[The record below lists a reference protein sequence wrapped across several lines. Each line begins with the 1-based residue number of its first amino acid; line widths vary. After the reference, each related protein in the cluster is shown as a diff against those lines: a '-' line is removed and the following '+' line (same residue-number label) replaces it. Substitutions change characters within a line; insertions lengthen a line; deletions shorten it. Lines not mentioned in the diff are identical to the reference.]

1 MGFSATRGLRKH
13 MGPDIGNG
21 TDDDR
26 LHAPHWTT
34 RTPCVKGGTHP
45 NWVLSIDIRG
55 FFDAMVHGW
64 LVRFIEHRIA
74 DRRIVRL
81 IRKWLRAG
89 VLEDDKHIQSEV
101 GSPQGASFS
110 PLAANIYLHYVFD
123 LWSHQW
129 RQRHA

>member
-45 NWVLSIDIRG
+45 Y
-55 FFDAMVHGW
+55 FFLRRPDGTTAAERFLGQKPRSLFAAILDAADLPPGLGVHNTSSK
-64 LVRFIEHRIA
+64 VA
-74 DRRIVRL
+74 DNVSEAELCVPDHTDAAL
-81 IRKWLRAG
+81 IG
-89 VLEDDKHIQSEV
+89 
-101 GSPQGASFS
+101 
-110 PLAANIYLHYVFD
+110 
-123 LWSHQW
+123 
-129 RQRHA
+129 